1 MVMTNK
7 KLFPAAESKLDKN
20 YYLNDCKF
28 CGEFERERDQLNVFG
43 LNINVRE

>member
-7 KLFPAAESKLDKN
+7 KLFLAAESKLDKN

-28 CGEFERERDQLNVFG
+28 CGEFERERSAQR
-43 LNINVRE
+43 IWA